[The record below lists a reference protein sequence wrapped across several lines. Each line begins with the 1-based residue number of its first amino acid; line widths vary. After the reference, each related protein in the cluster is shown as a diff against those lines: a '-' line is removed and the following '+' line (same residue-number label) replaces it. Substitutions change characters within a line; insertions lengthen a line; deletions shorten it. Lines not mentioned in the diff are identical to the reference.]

1 MIEKILEDKRQ
12 QLIKSGGL
20 KRATFNK
27 EEIDHLMNLNELRV
41 FKIAHPM
48 PSNFQFCT
56 SVEESVQK
64 VLSDG
69 SDYAV
74 LEYCA
79 ITQPVLQISIGKVFK
94 NWRFFNGL
102 HAVR

>member
-27 EEIDHLMNLNELRV
+27 EEIDHLMDLNELRV

-56 SVEESVQK
+56 SV
-64 VLSDG
+64 G